1 MGSELFFYLFLIKER
16 KNNSDP
22 IFPADP
28 IFCLLTLSRFY
39 LDRFLLVLY
48 NNTSVAYS
56 QTKRSLIMGVSNKRN
71 FILLGH
77 AQSGKTT
84 LSESLLYFCKATAR
98 KGTIAD
104 GTTVSD
110 YSFDEIEK
118 KNSINSSL
126 LFCDYKE
133 TRIQIID
140 TPGYADFLGEVISGI
155 RAVDAGVIVVDA
167 TAGVE
172 VGTER
177 AWEFLEA
184 VNLPCIIF
192 INKLDKEG
200 ADFEKALLDIQ
211 DRLSKRALN
220 ITSQDAP
227 ELVEII
233 AESDDKLIEKYL
245 GGEKLSVEEL
255 SNGLRQAVI
264 KRNIFPV
271 LSGSGL
277 SDDKGIDDLLKAV
290 IAYLPSPEER
300 PQIETHDPANP
311 ENKKDIVF
319 KDDAPFSAFVFK
331 SISDP
336 YVGQLT
342 LLRIF
347 SGKLLSNTGFYNIN
361 KRTKERIGQI
371 YLLQG
376 KEQRGIDAASC
387 GDIVAIAKLKETVT
401 SDSLCDEKSQLLF
414 DPIIFP
420 EPAISASVKPK
431 SRQDEEK
438 ISGALQ
444 KLASE
449 DPTFKVTHDSQTKEM
464 IISGL
469 GDQHLSV
476 MINRL
481 KKRFNVEVELG
492 TPKVSYKETITKS
505 VKVQGKFKRQSG
517 GRGQYGD
524 CWIEVEP
531 VERGKGFEFV
541 DKIFG
546 GAIPRNFI
554 PSVEKGVTQACT
566 EGAVAGYPIVDI
578 RVRLVDGS
586 YHEVDSS
593 DMAFQIAGSMALR
606 KAVTAAG
613 PVLLEPVMDVEIS
626 IPEESLGGITG
637 DINSRRGRIMGME
650 IKGKNQVL
658 KAQVPLS
665 EMFTYANDLRSIT
678 GGRGTYTMRFSHYEE
693 VPHKIAANIINQYQ
707 ATKKHEEE
715 Q

>member
-1 MGSELFFYLFLIKER
+1 
-16 KNNSDP
+16 
-22 IFPADP
+22 
-28 IFCLLTLSRFY
+28 
-39 LDRFLLVLY
+39 
-48 NNTSVAYS
+48 
-56 QTKRSLIMGVSNKRN
+56 MGVSNKRN

-84 LSESLLYFCKATAR
+84 LSESLLYFCKAATR
-98 KGTIAD
+98 KGAIAD

-110 YSFDEIEK
+110 YSFDEIER

-126 LFCDYKE
+126 LFCDYKD

-140 TPGYADFLGEVISGI
+140 TPGYADFFGEVISGI
-155 RAVDAGVIVVDA
+155 RAVDAAVIVVDA

-177 AWEFLEA
+177 AWEFLENA
-184 VNLPCIIF
+184 NLPCLIF
-192 INKLDKEG
+192 INKLDKED
-200 ADFEKALLDIQ
+200 ADFEKTLLDIQ
-211 DRLSKRALN
+211 ERLSKKAVTV
-220 ITSQDAP
+220 TSQDAP

-245 GGEKLSVEEL
+245 GGEKLSAEEL
-255 SNGLRQAVI
+255 TSGLRQAVI

-271 LSGSGL
+271 ISGSGL
-277 SDDKGIDDLLKAV
+277 SDKGTEDLLKAIV
-290 IAYLPSPEER
+290 AYLPSSAER
-300 PQIETHDPANP
+300 PAVEAHDPQNP
-311 ENKKDIVF
+311 ENKKEIVF
-319 KDDAPFSAFVFK
+319 KEEAPFSAFVFK

-342 LLRIF
+342 LLRVF
-347 SGKLLSNTGFYNIN
+347 SGKLLSNTGFYNVN
-361 KRTKERIGQI
+361 KRTKERIGQV

-376 KEQRGIDAASC
+376 KEQRGTDAASC

-401 SDSLCDEKSQLLF
+401 SDSLSEEKNQVLF
-414 DPIIFP
+414 DPVVFP

-449 DPTFKVTHDSQTKEM
+449 DPTFKVTHDPQTKEM

-492 TPKVSYKETITKS
+492 TPKVSYKETVTKS

-531 VERGKGFEFV
+531 LERGKGFEFV

-606 KAVTAAG
+606 KAIIAAG
-613 PVLLEPVMDVEIS
+613 PVLLEPVMDVEVV
-626 IPEESLGGITG
+626 IPEESLGGISG

-650 IKGKNQVL
+650 VKGK
-658 KAQVPLS
+658 
-665 EMFTYANDLRSIT
+665 I
-678 GGRGTYTMRFSHYEE
+678 RF
-693 VPHKIAANIINQYQ
+693 
-707 ATKKHEEE
+707 
-715 Q
+715 